1 MVAQIGIDQDI
12 GIVYQK
18 GVFPIGVGKGAIV
31 GSLDKYMHPGHR
43 AVAVGNGT
51 GNLVLL
57 LGIKVGK
64 RIKTMPMGEMGKV
77 RWGNKKADI

>member
-1 MVAQIGIDQDI
+1 MVAQVGKDQEI
-12 GIVYQK
+12 LIVYQK
-18 GVFPIGVGKGAIV
+18 GVFPFLVGKGACV
-31 GSLDKYMHPGHR
+31 ASLDKHMHPGHG
-43 AVAVGNGT
+43 AVVVGNGT

-57 LGIKVGK
+57 LGTKVGK

>member
-1 MVAQIGIDQDI
+1 VVAQIGKDQGI
-12 GIVYQK
+12 LIVYQK
-18 GVFPIGVGKGAIV
+18 GVFPIGVGKCACV
-31 GSLDKYMHPGHR
+31 GSLDKHMYPGHR

-64 RIKTMPMGEMGKV
+64 GIKTMPMGEMGKV
-77 RWGNKKADI
+77 RWGNKKANI

>member
-1 MVAQIGIDQDI
+1 M
-12 GIVYQK
+12 Y
-18 GVFPIGVGKGAIV
+18 
-31 GSLDKYMHPGHR
+31 PGHG

-64 RIKTMPMGEMGKV
+64 GIKTMPMGEMGKV

>member
-1 MVAQIGIDQDI
+1 
-12 GIVYQK
+12 K
-18 GVFPIGVGKGAIV
+18 GVFPIGVGKGTGI
-31 GSLDKYMHPGHR
+31 GTLNKYMHPGHG

-64 RIKTMPMGEMGKV
+64 GIKTMPMGEMGKV

>member
-1 MVAQIGIDQDI
+1 
-12 GIVYQK
+12 
-18 GVFPIGVGKGAIV
+18 
-31 GSLDKYMHPGHR
+31 MHSGHG

-57 LGIKVGK
+57 LGIKLGK

>member
-1 MVAQIGIDQDI
+1 VVAQIGKDQGVPVI
-12 GIVYQK
+12 YLK
-18 GVFPIGVGKGAIV
+18 GVLPFLVGKGA
-31 GSLDKYMHPGHR
+31 GLGAFDKDVHPGHG

-77 RWGNKKADI
+77 RWGN

>member
-1 MVAQIGIDQDI
+1 MVAQVGKDQDI
-12 GIVYQK
+12 VIVNQK
-18 GVFPIGVGKGAIV
+18 GVLPIGIGKGARI
-31 GSLDKYMHPGHR
+31 GTLNKYMYPGHG
-43 AVAVGNGT
+43 AVAIGNDT

-77 RWGNKKADI
+77 RRGN